1 MTYNAHRQQRN
12 AESTTNKRHARNT
25 HASRTTKCR
34 QRKNI
39 NKRFQSNGKP
49 EHDVT
54 DDASQI
60 KAKDLK
66 KRKLK
71 HLFDKRNKASTQQ

>member
-1 MTYNAHRQQRN
+1 M
-12 AESTTNKRHARNT
+12 NT
-25 HASRTTKCR
+25 HASRTTKRR
-34 QRKNI
+34 QRKNV
-39 NKRFQSNGKP
+39 NKRFQSNGKL

-71 HLFDKRNKASTQQ
+71 ASF